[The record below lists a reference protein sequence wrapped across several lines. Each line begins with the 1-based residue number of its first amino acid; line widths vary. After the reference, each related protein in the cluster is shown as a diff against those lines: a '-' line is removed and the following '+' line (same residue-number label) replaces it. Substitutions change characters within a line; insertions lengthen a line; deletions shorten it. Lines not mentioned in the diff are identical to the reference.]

1 MPKTL
6 AKITD
11 QAPIRKFAVG
21 SKPLPLMT
29 LPLLDTFFE
38 YGANRWR
45 DGVEA
50 SEDYRYAAMYEYLRL
65 SPSFFS
71 VLRHIEGKKNP
82 YPLPDDWENVRVVVQ
97 DFRQIFRMDM
107 SDWWRRHGKL
117 LFGTPPPSSKC
128 FVAGTVSVNR
138 PSLAVM
144 HDQNDAMVVRIAV
157 NQSKKDAL
165 AALEAELD
173 TLIAKGQFD
182 IKAKN
187 QLKAKYGFTSKRIR
201 RPTLALGQQV
211 LQLYQSKNV
220 LPLWWIGNCL
230 QVSPAMCLTPENVLT
245 LDEAEIAYRKQ
256 VLGITTS
263 RIVNSAML
271 IAENAARGRFPCTDP
286 FPEAMTN
293 VFERSVGRPAK
304 APV

>member
-1 MPKTL
+1 M
-6 AKITD
+6 
-11 QAPIRKFAVG
+11 QMPIRKFAGG
-21 SKPLPLMT
+21 STPLPLIAFGVT
-29 LPLLDTFFE
+29 DCFVE
-38 YGANRWR
+38 YGANCWR
-45 DGVEA
+45 DGVDA
-50 SEDYRYAAMYEYLRL
+50 PGDYRYSAMYEYLRF

-82 YPLPDDWENVRVVVQ
+82 YPLPDDWENVQSVVQ
-97 DFRQIFRMDM
+97 DFRHIFRMDM
-107 SDWWRRHGKL
+107 PDWWRRHGKL

-138 PSLAVM
+138 PSLTVM
-144 HDQNDAMVVRIAV
+144 HDQDDAMVVRIAV

-187 QLKAKYGFTSKRIR
+187 QLKAKYGLTSKRIR
-201 RPTLALGQQV
+201 RPTLVLGVQV

-245 LDEAEIAYRKQ
+245 LDDAEIAYRKQ
-256 VLGITTS
+256 VLGIATS
-263 RIVNSAML
+263 RVVNSAML

-293 VFERSVGRPAK
+293 VFERSVGRPSK
-304 APV
+304 APA